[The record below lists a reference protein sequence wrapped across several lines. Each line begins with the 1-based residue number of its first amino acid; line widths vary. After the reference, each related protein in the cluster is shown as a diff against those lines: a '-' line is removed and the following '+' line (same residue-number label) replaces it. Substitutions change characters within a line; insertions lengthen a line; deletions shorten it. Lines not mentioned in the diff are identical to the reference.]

1 MSRPEDESS
10 TELAWREIVEN
21 YGDRAVLPDERTA
34 PGTGSGAGPEP
45 APAADPEPVDA
56 RPGDLPSDLAGELP
70 DRLLDDDE
78 VEARQQA
85 VAESERFRPPLPPPF
100 PVPRTWQRG
109 LAWAGIFLAP
119 ALALVIALFSI
130 YVNPLFGWVLVLWFV
145 GGFLYL
151 VLEMPRSPRDPWD
164 DGSRV

>member
-21 YGDRAVLPDERTA
+21 YGERAVLPDERTA
-34 PGTGSGAGPEP
+34 TAAGAPTDQEP
-45 APAADPEPVDA
+45 ADGPHDGPTDGPSALPDDLT
-56 RPGDLPSDLAGELP
+56 GDLP

-78 VEARQQA
+78 VEVRQQA
-85 VAESERFRPPLPPPF
+85 VAESERFRPPTPPPF
-100 PVPRTWQRG
+100 PVPSTLPRG
-109 LAWAGIFLAP
+109 LAWAGIFVAP
-119 ALALVIALFSI
+119 VLALVIALFSI
-130 YVNPLFGWVLVLWFV
+130 YVNPLIGWLLVLWFV